1 MFLPKEPA
9 CLTSLFMVSL
19 LHPYE
24 NCKFFS
30 WDPHIFT
37 QIPGASTATSPP
49 NSRAK
54 QPLPSDGWMTDGRYW
69 EYHGDMRVSS
79 NEGTPKP

>member
-37 QIPGASTATSPP
+37 QIPGASSH
-49 NSRAK
+49 
-54 QPLPSDGWMTDGRYW
+54 QPAELQGEAAPAIRRMDDGWKVLGISWGY
-69 EYHGDMRVSS
+69 
-79 NEGTPKP
+79 EGFLK